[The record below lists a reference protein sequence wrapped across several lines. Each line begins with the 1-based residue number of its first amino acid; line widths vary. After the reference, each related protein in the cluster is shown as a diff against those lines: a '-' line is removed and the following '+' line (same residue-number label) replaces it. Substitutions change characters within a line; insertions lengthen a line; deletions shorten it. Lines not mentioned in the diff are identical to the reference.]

1 MPPLPARPTSTGIAG
16 DAHRRRAGAAR
27 WIAADDLSV
36 LVRAAHAG
44 GTRELDALLRWI
56 RPPVLAFFARRV
68 DAAAADD
75 LAQSVLWTVAR
86 DYRTVIPDSAAP
98 WLVTIGRNALRD
110 ELRYRTRAAAR
121 FSRRALPLGVPTTD
135 HIAADAEYRDLRHA
149 VSGAAY
155 TLCGPAVRDV
165 VTGILDGL
173 TVRDIADLSGASPH
187 AIRMRLLRARATL
200 GPVLRPIL
208 R

>member
-1 MPPLPARPTSTGIAG
+1 
-16 DAHRRRAGAAR
+16 
-27 WIAADDLSV
+27 
-36 LVRAAHAG
+36 VRAAHAG
-44 GTRELDALLRWI
+44 GARELDALLHWI
-56 RPPVLAFFARRV
+56 RPPLVAFFSRRV
-68 DAAAADD
+68 DAEAADD

-110 ELRYRTRAAAR
+110 ELRYRSRAAAR
-121 FSRRALPLGVPTTD
+121 FSRSDPSHSGPTTN
-135 HIAADAEYRDLRHA
+135 HVAADVEYRDLRHTVRGIA
-149 VSGAAY
+149 H

-165 VTGILDGL
+165 VTALLDGL

-187 AIRMRLLRARATL
+187 AIRMRVLRARAAL
-200 GPVLRPIL
+200 GPVLRPLL